1 MIERAD
7 GHSRVDHLCDKA
19 LVQRNGDKLDKLVDF
34 VGGEDVRLGK
44 YRDDPPRDHAR
55 LFARKLAD
63 GRAPVPL
70 PAVAGSLGDRFCGEA
85 ELLKKG
91 DYRRHGLSGLKVD
104 AKELAASIDLDVFH
118 VLLFF

>member
-1 MIERAD
+1 MERAD
-7 GHSRVDHLCDKA
+7 GHGRVDHVCKKA
-19 LVQRNGDKLDKLVDF
+19 SVQRNRDKVDKPVDF
-34 VGGEDVRLGK
+34 VRSDVVRLGECG
-44 YRDDPPRDHAR
+44 DDTPRDHAR

-63 GRAPVPL
+63 GRAPVPV
-70 PAVAGSLGDRFCGEA
+70 PGVVGSLGDRLCSEA

-91 DYRRHGLSGLKVD
+91 DYRRNGLSGLKVN